1 MEYEANRDYRNH
13 ESEPTRTPR
22 GSYSSP
28 RFRSLSP
35 ADARELLLRHSDP
48 NDAEI
53 KFMLECIERLKGSV
67 DG

>member
-1 MEYEANRDYRNH
+1 MKP
-13 ESEPTRTPR
+13 SETTGSTRVSPR
-22 GSYSSP
+22 EHRGPYSSP
-28 RFRSLSP
+28 RLKSLSP
-35 ADARELLLRHSDP
+35 ADARDLLLRHSDP